1 VAETTRWWSS
11 FEKPSDGRATRGRGM
26 GMTTLLTI
34 ELAREHDVV
43 LARQRARQLAAE
55 LKLDGQDQTRFA
67 TAVSELARN
76 AHEYAGGG
84 RVDFRVD
91 TSTPPVLTARIADRG
106 PGIARLK
113 DILDGRYVSSTG
125 LGLGIVGAR
134 RLVDTFSIESSPNDG
149 TEVIIGKRLMPGL
162 RITPALI
169 NSAMGAIAAATS
181 ADPMIEMQQQSQELL
196 RALAYLR
203 EKQVESDR
211 LAQELAE
218 TNRGVLA
225 LYAELDERALYLE
238 RANDLKTRYLADLN
252 HEIRT
257 PLNAVRNVA
266 RLLLDG
272 YEGPLTDRH
281 RRAIEMM
288 RHSTDMLS
296 DLVNDWLDL
305 AKIEAGRTE
314 IRVSAFTAED
324 LWGALRGVFRP
335 IETDDAV
342 SLVFEPVPALP
353 LIQSDESKVAQ
364 ILRNFVSNALKFT
377 ERGEVRVSARE
388 GTGDTI
394 VFTVSDTGIGIAG
407 EDFDRVF
414 EEFAQVDSPMQRR
427 VKGTGLGLPLSRRLA
442 RLLGGDVLVESSV
455 GRGSVFSLVLPIVHA
470 SDRSPG
476 DGLSSSE
483 ARADAETSH
492 V

>member
-1 VAETTRWWSS
+1 MS
-11 FEKPSDGRATRGRGM
+11 
-26 GMTTLLTI
+26 MTTLMTV
-34 ELAREHDVV
+34 ELVREHDVV

-55 LKLDGQDQTRFA
+55 FKLDGQDQIRFA

-76 AHEYAGGG
+76 AHQYAGGG
-84 RVDFRVD
+84 RVEFRVD
-91 TSTPPVLTARIADRG
+91 AGSPATLIARIIDRG

-125 LGLGIVGAR
+125 LGIGIIGAR
-134 RLVDTFSIESSPNDG
+134 RLADDFSIESSPNDG
-149 TEVIIGKRLMPGL
+149 TEIVIGKRLS
-162 RITPALI
+162 PALRVTPSVI
-169 NSAMGAIAAATS
+169 SGAVGALAAVTS
-181 ADPMIEMQQQSQELL
+181 TDPLLELQQQSQELL
-196 RALAYLR
+196 RTLAHLR

-238 RANDLKTRYLADLN
+238 RANDLKTRFLSDLN

-288 RHSTDMLS
+288 RHSTDTLS

-314 IRVSAFTAED
+314 VRVSKFSADD

-353 LIQSDESKVAQ
+353 LLQSDEAKVAQ
-364 ILRNFVSNALKFT
+364 ILRNFISNALKFT

-388 GTGDTI
+388 GERGTV
-394 VFTVSDTGIGIAG
+394 VFTVTDTGIGIAP
-407 EDFDRVF
+407 ENFARVF
-414 EEFAQVDSPMQRR
+414 EEFSQVDSPLQRR
-427 VKGTGLGLPLSRRLA
+427 VRGTGLGLPLSRRLA
-442 RLLGGDVLVESSV
+442 RLLGGEALVESEV
-455 GRGSVFSLVLPIVHA
+455 DRGSKFSLVLPIVYTA
-470 SDRSPG
+470 DGSPG
-476 DGLSSSE
+476 DEPHAEVRS
-483 ARADAETSH
+483 DAEVSH

>member
-1 VAETTRWWSS
+1 M
-11 FEKPSDGRATRGRGM
+11 P
-26 GMTTLLTI
+26 TTLLTV
-34 ELAREHDVV
+34 ELVREHDVV
-43 LARQRARQLAAE
+43 LARQRARQLASE
-55 LKLDGQDQTRFA
+55 FKLDGQDQTRFA

-76 AHEYAGGG
+76 AHQYAHGG
-84 RVDFRVD
+84 RVEFRLD
-91 TSTPPVLTARIADRG
+91 PGPPAVLIARIADRG

-113 DILDGRYVSSTG
+113 EILEGRYVSSTG
-125 LGLGIVGAR
+125 LGVGIIGAQ
-134 RLVDTFSIESSPNDG
+134 RLVDTFSVRSSPDDG
-149 TEVIIGKRLMPGL
+149 TEIVIGKRLGPGI
-162 RITPALI
+162 RISPALI
-169 NSAMGAIAAATS
+169 NGAMGAIAAVTS
-181 ADPMIEMQQQSQELL
+181 ADPMIELQQQSQELL

-203 EKQVESDR
+203 EKQMESER

-238 RANDLKTRYLADLN
+238 RANDLKTRFLSDLN

-288 RHSTDMLS
+288 RQSTDTLS

-314 IRVSAFTAED
+314 IRVDVFSVED

-335 IETDDAV
+335 IETDDDV
-342 SLVFEPVPALP
+342 SLIFEPVPTLP
-353 LIQSDESKVAQ
+353 LLRSDEAKVAQ
-364 ILRNFVSNALKFT
+364 ILRNFISNALKFT
-377 ERGEVRVSARE
+377 ERGEVRVSARG
-388 GTGDTI
+388 GTGETV
-394 VFTVSDTGIGIAG
+394 VFTVTDTGIGIAP
-407 EDFDRVF
+407 EHIDRVF
-414 EEFAQVDSPMQRR
+414 EEFAQIDSPLQRR

-442 RLLGGDVLVESSV
+442 RLLGGDVLVDSDV
-455 GRGSVFSLVLPIVHA
+455 GGGSAFSLVLPVVYAGDGADAPPA
-470 SDRSPG
+470 SDNGR
-476 DGLSSSE
+476 
-483 ARADAETSH
+483 DAEVSH

>member
-1 VAETTRWWSS
+1 M
-11 FEKPSDGRATRGRGM
+11 PM
-26 GMTTLLTI
+26 TLLTV
-34 ELAREHDVV
+34 ELMREHDVV
-43 LARQRARQLAAE
+43 LARQRARQLASE
-55 LKLDGQDQTRFA
+55 FKLDGQDQTRFA

-76 AHEYAGGG
+76 AHQYAAGG
-84 RVDFRVD
+84 RVEFRVEPG
-91 TSTPPVLTARIADRG
+91 PPAVLIARIADRG

-113 DILDGRYVSSTG
+113 EILEGRYISSTG
-125 LGLGIVGAR
+125 LGVGIIGAQ
-134 RLVDTFSIESSPNDG
+134 RLVDTFSVRSSPDDG
-149 TEVIIGKRLMPGL
+149 TEIVIGKRLGPGI
-162 RITPALI
+162 RVSPALI
-169 NSAMGAIAAATS
+169 NGAMGAIAAVTS
-181 ADPMIEMQQQSQELL
+181 ADPMIELQQQSQELL

-203 EKQVESDR
+203 EKQVESER

-238 RANDLKTRYLADLN
+238 RANDLKTRFLSDLN

-288 RHSTDMLS
+288 RQSTDTLS

-314 IRVSAFTAED
+314 IRVDVFSAED

-335 IETDDAV
+335 IETDDDV
-342 SLVFEPVPALP
+342 SLIFEPVPTLP
-353 LIQSDESKVAQ
+353 LLQSDEAKVAQ
-364 ILRNFVSNALKFT
+364 IMRNFVSNALKFT

-388 GTGDTI
+388 GTGETV
-394 VFTVSDTGIGIAG
+394 VFTVTDTGIGIAP
-407 EDFDRVF
+407 EHMDRVF
-414 EEFAQVDSPMQRR
+414 EEFAQIDSPLQRR

-442 RLLGGDVLVESSV
+442 RLLGGDVLVDSNV
-455 GRGSVFSLVLPIVHA
+455 GGGSAFSLVLPVVYA
-470 SDRSPG
+470 G
-476 DGLSSSE
+476 DG
-483 ARADAETSH
+483 ADAPPAADNGRDAEVSH

>member
-1 VAETTRWWSS
+1 M
-11 FEKPSDGRATRGRGM
+11 PM
-26 GMTTLLTI
+26 TLLTV
-34 ELAREHDVV
+34 ELVREHDVV
-43 LARQRARQLAAE
+43 LARQRARQLASE
-55 LKLDGQDQTRFA
+55 FKLDGQDQTRFA

-76 AHEYAGGG
+76 AHQYAGGG
-84 RVDFRVD
+84 RVEFRVEPG
-91 TSTPPVLTARIADRG
+91 PPAVLTARIADRG

-113 DILDGRYVSSTG
+113 EILEGRYISSTG
-125 LGLGIVGAR
+125 LGVGIIGAQ
-134 RLVDTFSIESSPNDG
+134 RLVDTFSVRSSPDDG
-149 TEVIIGKRLMPGL
+149 TEIVIGKRLAPGL
-162 RITPALI
+162 RISPALV
-169 NSAMGAIAAATS
+169 NGAMGAIAAVTS
-181 ADPMIEMQQQSQELL
+181 ADPMIELQQQSQELL

-203 EKQVESDR
+203 DKQAESDR

-238 RANDLKTRYLADLN
+238 RANDLKTRFLSDLN

-288 RHSTDMLS
+288 RQSTDTLS

-314 IRVSAFTAED
+314 IRVDVFSAED

-335 IETDDAV
+335 IETDDDV
-342 SLVFEPVPALP
+342 SLVFEPVPTLP
-353 LIQSDESKVAQ
+353 LLQSDEAKVAQ
-364 ILRNFVSNALKFT
+364 ILRNFISNALKFT

-388 GTGDTI
+388 GTGETV
-394 VFTVSDTGIGIAG
+394 VFTVTDTGIGIAP
-407 EDFDRVF
+407 EHMDRVF
-414 EEFAQVDSPMQRR
+414 EEFAQIDSPLQRR

-442 RLLGGDVLVESSV
+442 RLLGGEVLVDSNV
-455 GRGSVFSLVLPIVHA
+455 GGGSAFSLVLPVVYA
-470 SDRSPG
+470 V
-476 DGLSSSE
+476 DG
-483 ARADAETSH
+483 ADAPPAADNGRDAEVAH

>member
-1 VAETTRWWSS
+1 MA
-11 FEKPSDGRATRGRGM
+11 
-26 GMTTLLTI
+26 
-34 ELAREHDVV
+34 
-43 LARQRARQLAAE
+43 
-55 LKLDGQDQTRFA
+55 
-67 TAVSELARN
+67 
-76 AHEYAGGG
+76 
-84 RVDFRVD
+84 
-91 TSTPPVLTARIADRG
+91 
-106 PGIARLK
+106 
-113 DILDGRYVSSTG
+113 
-125 LGLGIVGAR
+125 
-134 RLVDTFSIESSPNDG
+134 
-149 TEVIIGKRLMPGL
+149 
-162 RITPALI
+162 
-169 NSAMGAIAAATS
+169 AIAAVTS
-181 ADPMIEMQQQSQELL
+181 ADPLIELQQQSQELM
-196 RALAYLR
+196 RTLAHLR

-238 RANDLKTRYLADLN
+238 RANDLKTRFLSDLN

-281 RRAIEMM
+281 CRAIEMM
-288 RHSTDMLS
+288 RQSTDTLS

-314 IRVSAFTAED
+314 IRVDVFTAED

-342 SLVFEPVPALP
+342 SLTFEPVPALP
-353 LIQSDESKVAQ
+353 LLQTDEAKVAQ

-377 ERGEVRVSARE
+377 ERGEVRVSARQ
-388 GTGDTI
+388 GADATI
-394 VFTVSDTGIGIAG
+394 VFMVTDTGIGIAP
-407 EDFDRVF
+407 EDLERVF
-414 EEFAQVDSPMQRR
+414 EEFSQVDSPVQRR

-442 RLLGGDVLVESSV
+442 GLLGGDVTVESEV
-455 GRGSVFSLVLPIVHA
+455 GRGSTFALVLPIMYAGSDDA
-470 SDRSPG
+470 SGRGQPSAEDNS
-476 DGLSSSE
+476 
-483 ARADAETSH
+483 DAEVSH

>member
-1 VAETTRWWSS
+1 MAL
-11 FEKPSDGRATRGRGM
+11 
-26 GMTTLLTI
+26 TTLLTV
-34 ELAREHDVV
+34 ELVREYDVV

-55 LKLDGQDQTRFA
+55 LKIDGQDQTRFA

-76 AHEYAGGG
+76 AHQYAGGG
-84 RVDFRVD
+84 RVEFRTD
-91 TSTPPVLTARIADRG
+91 AGPPAMLLARIADRG

-125 LGLGIVGAR
+125 LGIGISGAR
-134 RLVDTFSIESSPNDG
+134 RLVDTFSVQSSPNEG
-149 TEVIIGKRLMPGL
+149 TEILIGKRLPSGV
-162 RITPALI
+162 RITSALI
-169 NSAMGAIAAATS
+169 NSAMAAITAVTS
-181 ADPMIEMQQQSQELL
+181 ADPLIEMQQQSQELL
-196 RALAYLR
+196 RTLAHLQ
-203 EKQVESDR
+203 EKQAESDR
-211 LAQELAE
+211 LAQELSE

-238 RANDLKTRYLADLN
+238 RANDLKTRFLSDLN

-281 RRAIEMM
+281 RSAIEMM
-288 RHSTDMLS
+288 RRSTDTLS

-314 IRVSAFTAED
+314 VRVDTFSAED

-342 SLVFEPVPALP
+342 SLTFEPVPPLP
-353 LIQSDESKVAQ
+353 LLRSDQAKVAQ
-364 ILRNFVSNALKFT
+364 VLRNFISNALKFT

-388 GTGDTI
+388 GENDTI
-394 VFTVSDTGIGIAG
+394 IF
-407 EDFDRVF
+407 
-414 EEFAQVDSPMQRR
+414 
-427 VKGTGLGLPLSRRLA
+427 
-442 RLLGGDVLVESSV
+442 SV
-455 GRGSVFSLVLPIVHA
+455 A
-470 SDRSPG
+470 
-476 DGLSSSE
+476 
-483 ARADAETSH
+483 
-492 V
+492 

>member
-1 VAETTRWWSS
+1 MPTT
-11 FEKPSDGRATRGRGM
+11 
-26 GMTTLLTI
+26 TTLLTI
-34 ELAREHDVV
+34 ELVREHDVV
-43 LARQRARQLAAE
+43 LARQRARQLASE
-55 LKLDGQDQTRFA
+55 FKLDGQDQTRFA

-76 AHEYAGGG
+76 AHEYAKGG
-84 RVDFRVD
+84 RIEFRIDVG
-91 TSTPPVLTARIADRG
+91 PPALLSARITDRG

-113 DILDGRYVSSTG
+113 EILEGRYVSSTG
-125 LGLGIVGAR
+125 MGLGIIGAQ
-134 RLVDTFSIESSPNDG
+134 RLVDTFSIRSAPNEG
-149 TEVIIGKRLMPGL
+149 TEVVIGKRTPAGV
-162 RITPALI
+162 RITPSFISNAI
-169 NSAMGAIAAATS
+169 GAIAAVTS
-181 ADPMIEMQQQSQELL
+181 SDPLIELQQQSQDLM

-203 EKQVESDR
+203 DKQAESER

-225 LYAELDERALYLE
+225 LYAELDERAVYLE
-238 RANDLKTRYLADLN
+238 RANDLKTRFLSDLN

-288 RHSTDMLS
+288 RQSTDTLS

-314 IRVSAFTAED
+314 VRVDVFTAED

-335 IETDDAV
+335 IETDDDV
-342 SLVFEPVPALP
+342 SLIFEPVPALP
-353 LIQSDESKVAQ
+353 AIQSDQSKVAQ
-364 ILRNFVSNALKFT
+364 ILRNFISNALKFT

-388 GTGDTI
+388 GREGTVT
-394 VFTVSDTGIGIAG
+394 FTVSDTGIGIAR
-407 EDFDRVF
+407 ENLDRIF
-414 EEFAQVDSPMQRR
+414 EEFAQIDHPLQRR
-427 VKGTGLGLPLSRRLA
+427 FKGTGLGLPLSRRLA
-442 RLLGGDVLVESSV
+442 RLLGGDVGVESVV
-455 GRGSVFSLVLPIVHA
+455 GRGSTFSLELPIVYA
-470 SDRSPG
+470 G
-476 DGLSSSE
+476 EG
-483 ARADAETSH
+483 ADDSLPAMEHGSTAEVTR

>member
-1 VAETTRWWSS
+1 MAI
-11 FEKPSDGRATRGRGM
+11 
-26 GMTTLLTI
+26 TTLLTV
-34 ELAREHDVV
+34 ELVREHDVV

-55 LKLDGQDQTRFA
+55 FKLDAQDQTRFA

-76 AHEYAGGG
+76 AHQYAGGG
-84 RVDFRVD
+84 RVDFRLD
-91 TSTPPVLTARIADRG
+91 TGPPALLVARITDRG
-106 PGIARLK
+106 PGIGRLK
-113 DILDGRYVSSTG
+113 DVLDGRYVSSTG
-125 LGLGIVGAR
+125 LGVGITGSR
-134 RLVDTFSIESSPNDG
+134 RLSDSFSVHSSPNDG
-149 TEVIIGKRLMPGL
+149 TDIMIGKRLPPGL
-162 RITPALI
+162 RITPAFI
-169 NSAMGAIAAATS
+169 NQAMAAIASVTS
-181 ADPMIEMQQQSQELL
+181 NDPLTELQQQSQELL

-203 EKQVESDR
+203 DKQIESER

-238 RANDLKTRYLADLN
+238 RANDLKTRFLSDLN

-281 RRAIEMM
+281 RKAIEMM
-288 RHSTDMLS
+288 RQSTDTLS
-296 DLVNDWLDL
+296 ELVNDWLDL

-314 IRVSAFTAED
+314 IRVDPFTVED

-335 IETDDAV
+335 IETDEAV
-342 SLVFEPVPALP
+342 SLIFEPVPALP
-353 LIQSDESKVAQ
+353 VLQTDEAKVAQ

-377 ERGEVRVSARE
+377 ERGEVRLSARE
-388 GTGDTI
+388 GERETL
-394 VFTVSDTGIGIAG
+394 VFTVTDTGIGIAA

-414 EEFAQVDSPMQRR
+414 EEFAQVDSPLQRR
-427 VKGTGLGLPLSRRLA
+427 VKGTGLGLPLSQRLA
-442 RLLGGDVLVESSV
+442 RLLGGEITVESEV
-455 GRGSVFSLVLPIVHA
+455 GRGSVFALILPIVYA
-470 SDRSPG
+470 G
-476 DGLSSSE
+476 DGVRDDDRRHAASSSGSE
-483 ARADAETSH
+483 VSH

>member
-1 VAETTRWWSS
+1 MAL
-11 FEKPSDGRATRGRGM
+11 
-26 GMTTLLTI
+26 TTLLTV
-34 ELAREHDVV
+34 ELVREHDVV

-55 LKLDGQDQTRFA
+55 FKLDGQDQTRFA
-67 TAVSELARN
+67 TAVSEIARN
-76 AHEYAGGG
+76 AHQYAGGG
-84 RVDFRVD
+84 RVEFRVHA
-91 TSTPPVLTARIADRG
+91 SAPAELIARVTDRG

-113 DILDGRYVSSTG
+113 DIFDGRYVSSTG
-125 LGLGIVGAR
+125 LGIGIIGAR
-134 RLVDTFSIESSPNDG
+134 RLVDTFSVQSSPNEG
-149 TEVIIGKRLMPGL
+149 TEVVLGKRLPTGL
-162 RITPALI
+162 RITPTFVNTAI
-169 NSAMGAIAAATS
+169 GAIAAITS
-181 ADPMIEMQQQSQELL
+181 TDPLIELQQQSQELM
-196 RALAYLR
+196 RTLAHLR
-203 EKQVESDR
+203 EKQIESDR

-225 LYAELDERALYLE
+225 LYAELDERAVYLE
-238 RANDLKTRYLADLN
+238 RANDLKTRFLSDLN

-288 RHSTDMLS
+288 RQSTDTLS

-314 IRVSAFTAED
+314 VRVDVFTAED

-342 SLVFEPVPALP
+342 SLTFEPVPALP
-353 LIQSDESKVAQ
+353 LLQTDEAKVAQ

-377 ERGEVRVSARE
+377 ERGEVRVSARQ
-388 GTGDTI
+388 GADDTI
-394 VFTVSDTGIGIAG
+394 VFTVTDTGIGIAP
-407 EDFDRVF
+407 EHLERVF
-414 EEFAQVDSPMQRR
+414 EEFAQVDSPVQRR

-442 RLLGGDVLVESSV
+442 RLLGGEVTVDSEV
-455 GRGSVFSLVLPIVHA
+455 GRGSTFALVLPIMYAGSDDA
-470 SDRSPG
+470 SGRGPPNAEHGS
-476 DGLSSSE
+476 
-483 ARADAETSH
+483 DAEVSH

>member
-1 VAETTRWWSS
+1 MA
-11 FEKPSDGRATRGRGM
+11 
-26 GMTTLLTI
+26 MTTLLTV
-34 ELAREHDVV
+34 ELVHEYDVV

-55 LKLDGQDQTRFA
+55 FKLDGQDQTRFA

-76 AHEYAGGG
+76 AHQYAGGG
-84 RVDFRVD
+84 RVDFRLD
-91 TSTPPVLTARIADRG
+91 SGSPAVLLARIADRG

-113 DILDGRYVSSTG
+113 DVLEGRYVSSTG
-125 LGLGIVGAR
+125 LGIGLLGAR
-134 RLVDTFSIESSPNDG
+134 RLVDTFSIESRPNEG
-149 TEVIIGKRLMPGL
+149 TEVIVGKHLAPGL
-162 RITPALI
+162 RVTPATI
-169 NSAMGAIAAATS
+169 TAAMGAIAVVTS
-181 ADPMIEMQQQSQELL
+181 TDPLIELHSQSQELL
-196 RALAYLR
+196 RALAHLR
-203 EKQVESDR
+203 EKQAESDR

-238 RANDLKTRYLADLN
+238 RANEIKTRFLSDLN

-288 RHSTDMLS
+288 RQSTDNLS

-314 IRVSAFTAED
+314 IRVDVFAVED

-342 SLVFEPVPALP
+342 SLIFEPVPALP
-353 LIQSDESKVAQ
+353 LLQSDEAKVAQ
-364 ILRNFVSNALKFT
+364 ILRNFISNALKFT

-394 VFTVSDTGIGIAG
+394 VFTVSDTGIGIAP
-407 EDFDRVF
+407 EDIGRVF
-414 EEFAQVDSPMQRR
+414 EEFTQVDNPLQRR

-442 RLLGGDVLVESSV
+442 QLIGGDIHVDSEV
-455 GRGSVFSLVLPIVHA
+455 GRGSTFSLVLPIVYA
-470 SDRSPG
+470 G
-476 DGLSSSE
+476 EGAADGRPTPEKGS
-483 ARADAETSH
+483 DAEVSH